1 MTDQITELSASAL
14 ALAIRKREV
23 SANEALD
30 AHFAQIDRVNPHI
43 NAIVTL
49 DRDVARHLAVAADI
63 LTASGAD
70 LPSLHGVP
78 MTHKDTHSTAGMRTT
93 FGSPLFADHV
103 PRHDDLIIERFKA
116 AGVVTT
122 GKSNVPEFA
131 AGSHTFNEVFGTTTN
146 PYDPR
151 LSAGGSSGGAAAA
164 LAARIQS
171 ISDGSDMGGSL
182 RIPASFCNVVGF
194 RPSLGVIPLQPSRD
208 AWSWLARSGPMAREV
223 TDIALVMSVLAGPD
237 VAAPYPCPVPASRFR
252 EPLQRDLTGLVI
264 GWSDDFGLD
273 IPVQKDVLRVL
284 HQQLRV
290 FEDLG
295 ATVEQAAPDLQDADE
310 VFSTVRAFDFALA
323 YSELV
328 AQHGDRIK
336 PEVRW
341 NVEQGL
347 ALTGADVVSLALA
360 RTRLAE
366 KTRTFFSR
374 YDVFASP
381 ATQLLPFDAA
391 LRYPTEIDG
400 MAFETYLEWMRSAC
414 VVSATGL
421 PALCVPAGFSES
433 GLPVGMQLVM
443 NHGQD
448 FELLQVGYGLEQAS
462 RHAWR
467 APELHRLDTRP
478 DIRSDIPAGQL
489 K

>member
-1 MTDQITELSASAL
+1 MTDQISELSASAL
-14 ALAIRKREV
+14 SVAIRHGEI

-30 AHFAQIDRVNPHI
+30 AHFAQIDRVNPQI
-43 NAIVTL
+43 NAVITQ
-49 DRDVARHLAVAADI
+49 DRATARRLAIAADA
-63 LTASGAD
+63 LTASGAA
-70 LPSLHGVP
+70 LPPLHGVP
-78 MTHKDTHSTAGMRTT
+78 MTHKDTHATAGLRTT

-103 PRHDDLIIERFKA
+103 PDHDDLIIQRLKA

-146 PYDPR
+146 PYDPS

-164 LAARIQS
+164 VAARIQS

-194 RPSLGVIPLQPSRD
+194 RPSLGIIPLRPSRD
-208 AWSWLARSGPMAREV
+208 AWSWLSRSGPMAREV
-223 TDIALVMSVLAGPD
+223 KDIALTMSVLAGPD
-237 VAAPYPCPVPASRFR
+237 AAAPYPCPVPARRFR
-252 EPLQRDLTGLVI
+252 EPLERDFTGLII
-264 GWSDDFGLD
+264 GWSDDFGLG
-273 IPVQKDVLRVL
+273 IPVQKEVLRVL

-290 FEDLG
+290 LEDLG
-295 ATVEQAAPDLQDADE
+295 AIVEEAAPNLQDADE
-310 VFSTVRAFDFALA
+310 VFSTVRALDFALA
-323 YSELV
+323 YGDLV
-328 AQHGDRIK
+328 AQHGNQIK

-347 ALTGADVVSLALA
+347 ALTGAAVVSASLA

-366 KTRTFFSR
+366 KTGTFFSR

-381 ATQLLPFDAA
+381 ATQLLPFNAA

-400 MAFETYLEWMRSAC
+400 TTFETYLEWMRSAC
-414 VVSATGL
+414 VISATGL
-421 PALCVPAGFSES
+421 PALCLPAGFSES

-443 NHGQD
+443 NYGQD

-467 APELHRLDTRP
+467 APELHRPTSLVNALEEGP
-478 DIRSDIPAGQL
+478 N
-489 K
+489 